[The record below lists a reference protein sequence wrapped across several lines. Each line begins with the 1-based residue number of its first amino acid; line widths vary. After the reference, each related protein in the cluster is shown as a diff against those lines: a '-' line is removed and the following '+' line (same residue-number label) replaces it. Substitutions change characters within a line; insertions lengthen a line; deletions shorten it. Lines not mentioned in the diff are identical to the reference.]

1 MNSKPDQYQTL
12 IPQLEALLKGELDF
26 TSNMANTAALL
37 HEHFG
42 FFWTG
47 FYRVMTKNTLVLGPF
62 QGPVACTRIEYGKG
76 VCGTAWKTGKAQVV
90 PDVHQFP
97 GHIACSAAS
106 KSEIVVPVFKNQDVV
121 AVLDIDSDKFNT
133 FDDDDARFLTRINS
147 ILSDASVV

>member
-1 MNSKPDQYQTL
+1 MNSKPDQYQKL
-12 IPQLEALLKGELDF
+12 IPQLEALLKGESDF
-26 TSNMANTAALL
+26 TSNMANTASLL

-47 FYRVMTKNTLVLGPF
+47 FYRVLTKNTLVLGPF

-76 VCGTAWKTGKAQVV
+76 VCGTAWKTGTAQVV

-106 KSEIVVPVFKNQDVV
+106 KSEIVVPVFKNRDVV

-133 FDDDDARFLTRINS
+133 FDGDDARFLTRINS
-147 ILSDASVV
+147 ILSDASMV

>member
-62 QGPVACTRIEYGKG
+62 QGPVPCTRIEYGKG